1 MTPMK
6 KILSLFVTLLLLSW
20 TNSFL
25 VAKAKLAD
33 FVSDDAVIFIQLDD
47 WNEFSKKLESG
58 PMGVFSESPAWD
70 KMTKWMEDELEE
82 EDSSGLFEEMK
93 DFMLK
98 WKDSFNGGMVMSMG
112 NFEKMLPWKD
122 GENDQPSLL
131 PDMTILIE
139 TDSKKKDLI
148 STLRWMKK
156 EIVREGGKFS
166 WEQSKVAGFQV
177 HWIGTKPTKGRGE
190 EIALILHD
198 NVLFLLSGGEEHVR
212 ETLLLGAGDSSSE
225 SILEDSDY
233 LDVFDEIG
241 EGEAR
246 VFVNFKPLVAMLE
259 EMGENPN
266 AQIPENPFGIK
277 TSGLI
282 EALGLDS
289 LDCLGM
295 QIDLGRD
302 RFSISSAFLFSK
314 YEGIFSLLE
323 SKGKEAKLHDF
334 LPPKILSAT
343 SARYDL
349 SQLWPRLEAIMSKIS
364 PQLLLLVNAQIQ
376 GFEDQIGVP
385 FRKNVLGS
393 LGDEIVT
400 VSRLNSNWADNLGQ
414 FLSDGDDDLDPGQ
427 IPEAVQSP
435 TSDLYAISLSDP
447 KLFDQALRAT
457 VDGATKGADIFEE
470 RKHRGTIIRSM
481 RGLDQAGVSI
491 SYAVADKWLLLSMG
505 EAQLLNQVIDR
516 MQSEQKS
523 LWDERDVKRAL
534 REFPDEVSQVDY
546 FDFEQLMGMLKPM
559 LNELMKDQDLDF
571 NLKSSDIPDF
581 PYFMLAWAKNVKRG
595 MVAKAEFFPKA
606 ESRAD

>member
-1 MTPMK
+1 MK

-70 KMTKWMEDELEE
+70 KMVEWMENELKEE
-82 EDSSGLFEEMK
+82 ESSGLLEEMK
-93 DFMLK
+93 DFMIK
-98 WKDSFNGGMVMSMG
+98 WKDSFNGGMVLSIG
-112 NFEKMLPWKD
+112 NFDKMLPWKD
-122 GENDQPSLL
+122 GENDQTSLP

-177 HWIGTKPTKGRGE
+177 HWIGTKPTKGRSE

-225 SILEDSDY
+225 SILEDPCY
-233 LDVFDEIG
+233 LDLFDEIG
-241 EGEAR
+241 AGEAR
-246 VFVNFKPLVAMLE
+246 AFFNFKPLVSMLDDLS
-259 EMGENPN
+259 ENLD

-277 TSGLI
+277 TSGLLD
-282 EALGLDS
+282 ALGLDS
-289 LDCLGM
+289 LDCLGV
-295 QIDLGRD
+295 QIDLANA
-302 RFSISSAFLFSK
+302 RFSISSALFLSK
-314 YEGIFSLLE
+314 YEGLFSLME
-323 SKGKEAKLHDF
+323 KDKKEAKLHDF
-334 LPPKILSAT
+334 LPPKLLSAT
-343 SARYDL
+343 SARYDF
-349 SQLWPRLEAIMSKIS
+349 SQLWPRLEAIMNKIS

-400 VSRLNSNWADNLGQ
+400 FSRLNSNWVENLGQ
-414 FLSDGDDDLDPGQ
+414 FLSGKADDDDLDPDLLGE
-427 IPEAVQSP
+427 IVQSP
-435 TSDLYAISLSDP
+435 TSDLYAISLGDP

-457 VDGATKGADIFEE
+457 VDGATKGAELFDE

-481 RGLDQAGVSI
+481 KGLDQAGVSL
-491 SYAVADKWLLLSMG
+491 SYAVVDKWLLVSMG

-516 MQSEQKS
+516 MQSEGKS
-523 LWDERDVKRAL
+523 LWDEKEVKWAL
-534 REFPDEVSQVDY
+534 REFPDGVSQVDY
-546 FDFEQLMGMLKPM
+546 FDFEQLMDMLKPM
-559 LNELMKDQDLDF
+559 LDELIKEQDVDL
-571 NLKSSDIPDF
+571 NLKASDIPDF

-595 MVAKAEFFPKA
+595 MIAKAEFFPKA
-606 ESRAD
+606 EARGD